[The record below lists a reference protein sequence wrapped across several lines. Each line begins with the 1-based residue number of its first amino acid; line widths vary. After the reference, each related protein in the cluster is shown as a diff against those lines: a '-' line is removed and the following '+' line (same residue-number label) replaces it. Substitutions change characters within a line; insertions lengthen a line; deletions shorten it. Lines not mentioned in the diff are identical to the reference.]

1 MKKFLRILYIV
12 VFVIAG
18 VFAFTHPV
26 KTETNILRAVFSN
39 TMEDETIVQLSGRYS
54 SKINVLIEADDQ
66 ETASEKAVEF
76 YNAVDKNSFEITD
89 FNISKILEKYKTYSK
104 NLLSLQTAL
113 KLEKHKY
120 NEVTGEAFARLYD
133 PMGFMLMP
141 LDEDPF
147 MLFTDYV
154 KSFGEGNPDEFIFN
168 DKYYKIISLEVKN
181 DAALSPEL
189 LNGKVKKLTEIQN
202 NLSDNS
208 AKIYLTG
215 TPVHSFYASSKSMM
229 EINIICILS
238 SLFVILLCYF
248 YFKSLKLL
256 LPIGISLGLGIL
268 SGYIAASII
277 FKSVHVLT
285 FVFSTTLIGI
295 CVDYSL
301 HYFIEKDLSKIL
313 KSLTVSMITT
323 VSAFGVLLFSGV
335 ELLKQISVFTM
346 TGLFSVYLIV
356 VLFYPILKFDY
367 TPRRI
372 NFSLSANTK
381 KIIAF
386 AVIFVSLAGI
396 FFLKFNDDI
405 RNMYVPSKTLL
416 SAEKLFADV
425 TGSNKKVSFCCCS
438 GTQY

>member
-181 DAALSPEL
+181 DAALSPE
-189 LNGKVKKLTEIQN
+189 
-202 NLSDNS
+202 
-208 AKIYLTG
+208 
-215 TPVHSFYASSKSMM
+215 
-229 EINIICILS
+229 
-238 SLFVILLCYF
+238 
-248 YFKSLKLL
+248 
-256 LPIGISLGLGIL
+256 
-268 SGYIAASII
+268 
-277 FKSVHVLT
+277 
-285 FVFSTTLIGI
+285 
-295 CVDYSL
+295 
-301 HYFIEKDLSKIL
+301 
-313 KSLTVSMITT
+313 
-323 VSAFGVLLFSGV
+323 
-335 ELLKQISVFTM
+335 
-346 TGLFSVYLIV
+346 
-356 VLFYPILKFDY
+356 
-367 TPRRI
+367 
-372 NFSLSANTK
+372 
-381 KIIAF
+381 
-386 AVIFVSLAGI
+386 
-396 FFLKFNDDI
+396 
-405 RNMYVPSKTLL
+405 
-416 SAEKLFADV
+416 
-425 TGSNKKVSFCCCS
+425 
-438 GTQY
+438 